1 MALTHVQQ
9 TGLQAAILAY
19 LAAADGGR
27 FARAAAAF
35 KEELQRGG
43 DGGENSTLEVSGS
56 VLAKA
61 WAVAHRGLNGATKT
75 AKVFDAIKAG
85 DMAEVELYVCV
96 GVDVKAL
103 RYGETAWPPV
113 VYAAYYNRLEMVQLF
128 VKIGHDKDAV
138 NAEDSSPLW
147 LAAQEGHVIVVQY
160 LVEQGADK
168 D

>member
-1 MALTHVQQ
+1 M
-9 TGLQAAILAY
+9 
-19 LAAADGGR
+19 AAADGGR

-96 GVDVKAL
+96 GTERL
-103 RYGETAWPPV
+103 HGLPLSMPPTTTAWRW
-113 VYAAYYNRLEMVQLF
+113 YSCLSRLDTT
-128 VKIGHDKDAV
+128 KTR
-138 NAEDSSPLW
+138 
-147 LAAQEGHVIVVQY
+147 
-160 LVEQGADK
+160 
-168 D
+168 